1 LFQEIQGVD
10 APPTDRVKV
19 AVNDVRSQATELTK
33 HWKEIVAQEVPALD
47 REVQA
52 AGLPRLSLAK

>member
-10 APPTDRVKV
+10 AAPTDRVKA
-19 AVNDVRSQATELTK
+19 AVHDVRAQGPELTK
-33 HWKEIVAQEVPALD
+33 RWKEIVAQEVPALD
-47 REVQA
+47 QELQA